1 MRRPS
6 RLEIL
11 EYALEGAL
19 TERGIWSGAMTEE
32 QEDELDEHIEWLES
46 EIQRVK
52 EKNCGT

>member
-1 MRRPS
+1 MKKPS

-11 EYALEGAL
+11 EYALEGARA
-19 TERGIWSGAMTEE
+19 EYGIWLGAMTEE
-32 QEDELDEHIEWLES
+32 QERQLADHIEWLES